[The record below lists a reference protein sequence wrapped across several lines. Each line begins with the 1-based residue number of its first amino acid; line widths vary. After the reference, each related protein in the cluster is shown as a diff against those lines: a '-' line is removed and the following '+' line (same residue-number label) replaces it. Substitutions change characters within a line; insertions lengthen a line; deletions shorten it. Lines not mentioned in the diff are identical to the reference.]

1 MGKRGAFKL
10 KLEQGFWG
18 TLYKTKSK
26 KDPGKSR
33 EVTLGFRV
41 SASGFSVPRF
51 VERVL
56 VCQGLCEGLERGS
69 LGS

>member
-1 MGKRGAFKL
+1 MG
-10 KLEQGFWG
+10 
-18 TLYKTKSK
+18 
-26 KDPGKSR
+26 
-33 EVTLGFRV
+33 VTLGFRV

-56 VCQGLCEGLERGS
+56 VCEGLCEGLERGS